1 MRFTLLVLLALAL
14 TACGG
19 HKAQTPEQVARAW
32 SAALNADDNAAAG
45 ALFAKDAQVI
55 QGDVTLLHTKD
66 EATHW
71 NSLLPCGGAIVG
83 ITKQATDEVLVIF
96 RLQERRFH
104 VCDGPSDEAAAVMR
118 VEHGKITLWHQ
129 VPPPPPRATV

>member
-1 MRFTLLVLLALAL
+1 MRVAPLLLVAFSL
-14 TACGG
+14 TACGA
-19 HKAQTPEQVARAW
+19 HKAQAPEQVARAW
-32 SAALNADDNAAAG
+32 SAAMNRDDNAAAG

-71 NSLLPCGGAIVG
+71 NSLLPCGGEVIGVSL
-83 ITKQATDEVLVIF
+83 QAKDEVLVVF
-96 RLQERRFH
+96 RLKERQFH
-104 VCDGPSDEAAAVMR
+104 VCDGPGDKAAAVFR

-129 VPPPPPRATV
+129 VPVPPPSATV

>member
-1 MRFTLLVLLALAL
+1 VRVLALLLLAFAL
-14 TACGG
+14 TACGS

-32 SAALNADDNAAAG
+32 SAAMNRDDNAAAG

-55 QGDVTLLHTKD
+55 QGDVTLLHTKF

-71 NSLLPCGGAIVG
+71 NSLLPCGGEIVG
-83 ITKQATDEVLVIF
+83 VSKQAKDEVLVVF
-96 RLQERRFH
+96 RLQERKFH
-104 VCDGPSDEAAAVMR
+104 VCDGPGDKAAAVFR

-129 VPPPPPRATV
+129 VPVPPPAATV